1 MKLYHGSDIAGI
13 DILIPASCDQ
23 KGKRVLYLTDNWAY
37 SLFYLRD
44 RKIDF
49 VTCGI
54 GPDGKVHYDEK
65 FPNQLKILYQGKSGY
80 IYEVETDAVTTRTPG
95 IWISAAKAKVSGYAC
110 ISDAYMEI
118 RKEID
123 NGTIDFLSYDDLSI
137 EQRRLNH
144 EGAVR
149 YLVSGKVKSAE
160 KTAFYREYFPE
171 AWMEAQNI
179 LAQRK

>member
-1 MKLYHGSDIAGI
+1 
-13 DILIPASCDQ
+13 
-23 KGKRVLYLTDNWAY
+23 
-37 SLFYLRD
+37 
-44 RKIDF
+44 
-49 VTCGI
+49 
-54 GPDGKVHYDEK
+54 
-65 FPNQLKILYQGKSGY
+65 
-80 IYEVETDAVTTRTPG
+80 
-95 IWISAAKAKVSGYAC
+95 
-110 ISDAYMEI
+110 MEI

-179 LAQRK
+179 LAQKK